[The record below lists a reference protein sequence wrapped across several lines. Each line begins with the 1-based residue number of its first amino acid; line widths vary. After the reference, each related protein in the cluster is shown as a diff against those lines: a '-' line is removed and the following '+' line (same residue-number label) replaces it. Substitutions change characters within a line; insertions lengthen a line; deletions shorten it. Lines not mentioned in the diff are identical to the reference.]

1 MSDENK
7 TPVTLESLMRLKRL
21 ERPPGEFWAQFDSEL
36 RAKQLAAI
44 VDKRPWWSAHPRVH
58 SYFTRHRVA
67 VGGIFGGATAL
78 AAVVFS
84 FTEFKTNTPAP
95 WVARSGA
102 DVVSSADAVS
112 TAVAAVPATAASM
125 TTSASPA
132 PLAIAS
138 VSPESTPR
146 PVASADTFEPEL
158 ASMVSA
164 PSARKSSLLERS
176 DRGFAFTARPM
187 EANFAALQPA
197 EPNIMRNMMALA
209 QGFQSPLI
217 ATRTKRI
224 EPLAQM
230 IPPSEERRSRLL
242 AETLP
247 ISTGFEATSAS
258 LSDHISSRRSDDRLY
273 DSINQYSD
281 MSSDR
286 LSIRF

>member
-21 ERPPGEFWAQFDSEL
+21 ERPPGEFWGQFDSEL

-44 VDKRPWWSAHPRVH
+44 VERRPWWSAHPRVH

-67 VGGIFGGATAL
+67 IGGIFGGATAL
-78 AAVVFS
+78 AAVLFS
-84 FTEFKTNTPAP
+84 FTEFQTSAPAP
-95 WVARSGA
+95 WVAHSGT
-102 DVVSSADAVS
+102 DAVS
-112 TAVAAVPATAASM
+112 AAVAVAPAAATYVTA
-125 TTSASPA
+125 SAPA
-132 PLAIAS
+132 AHLAMAS
-138 VSPESTPR
+138 VSPEGTAR
-146 PVASADTFEPEL
+146 PAASADTFEPEL
-158 ASMVSA
+158 ASMVST
-164 PSARKSSLLERS
+164 PSAHKSSPVERS
-176 DRGFAFTARPM
+176 DRGFAFSARPM

-197 EPNIMRNMMALA
+197 EPNIMRNMMVLA

-217 ATRTKRI
+217 ATRANHI
-224 EPLAQM
+224 EPLAEM
-230 IPPSEERRSRLL
+230 TPPSEERSSRLL

-258 LSDHISSRRSDDRLY
+258 LSDHFSSRRSDDRLY

-281 MSSDR
+281 TSSDR